1 MVGETG
7 GESVGAGLGGAGPG
21 GARAAPPAFVSAA
34 LGAVLGGPPEPRFR
48 SSAGESGPAP
58 PACGGREGGFLSRG
72 GGESGAEPVPADRKR
87 RAVSC
92 RCLAADPR
100 RSEVWGG
107 GGDGG
112 TESPPCRTGG
122 GRFPCATAAAALV
135 TRVASPVRVSRPV
148 PPALGGAG
156 GRGSGCS
163 GNGTTSW
170 LWVCLVRMS
179 EFGKKKIKKI
189 ECVGATKSASG

>member
-107 GGDGG
+107 R
-112 TESPPCRTGG
+112 TTGG
-122 GRFPCATAAAALV
+122 RRARRAAPGAAGSRALLLLLLWSLVWPPRFVCPVPSPQLSAELVVAVAAAPATEQQV
-135 TRVASPVRVSRPV
+135 GCGFAS
-148 PPALGGAG
+148 
-156 GRGSGCS
+156 C
-163 GNGTTSW
+163 
-170 LWVCLVRMS
+170 
-179 EFGKKKIKKI
+179 E
-189 ECVGATKSASG
+189 